1 MMMPIKL
8 GKETEG
14 MDREAI
20 LKKAQAENR
29 GRDAADLDAQQKG
42 AWIGYLIGIV
52 GMILVNIVNGTVL
65 KTVNHGPNMVICLM
79 ACAAF
84 FIKYRMLKKKHEGL
98 VALIYGVLALMFLVF
113 WLLQLFKVW

>member
-1 MMMPIKL
+1 
-8 GKETEG
+8 

-29 GRDAADLDAQQKG
+29 GRDEADIHAQQKG

-52 GMILVNIVNGTVL
+52 GMILVNIVNGAVL
-65 KTVNHGPNMVICLM
+65 KTVNYGPNMVICLM

-84 FIKYRMLKKKHEGL
+84 FIKYRTLNKKHEGL
-98 VALIYGVLALMFLVF
+98 VALIYGILALMFLAF